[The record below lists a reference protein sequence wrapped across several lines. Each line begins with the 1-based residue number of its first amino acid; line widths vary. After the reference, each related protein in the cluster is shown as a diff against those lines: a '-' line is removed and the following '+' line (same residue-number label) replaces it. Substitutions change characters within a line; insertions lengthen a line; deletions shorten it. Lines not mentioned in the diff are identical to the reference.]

1 MTIMQSEDGG
11 LTITIPSALAK
22 NLSLTVTEKILM
34 ADNQNTASQTIDSA
48 NAANSASS
56 TTNTSHDQQTIQQQN
71 NALFAQNLSQRD
83 QMFDARMKLNAE
95 LDAAHVSKVLDSN
108 TTSLMVVM
116 GNITILP

>member
-1 MTIMQSEDGG
+1 MTQTKDRT
-11 LTITIPSALAK
+11 TIKEIE
-22 NLSLTVTEKILM
+22 LSPKQQLIITEKTNM
-34 ADNQNTASQTIDSA
+34 ADEKSTQTQTIDSS

-83 QMFDARMKLNAE
+83 QMFDARMKHNAN
-95 LDAAHVSKVLDSN
+95 LDNAYASKVLDTN